1 MIQQNAVATVEPAP
15 ALDGAFAREVEAIG
29 RIGSVSSILQILLE
43 STGLGFAA
51 VARVTET
58 AWIACAVLDRIGFG
72 LPVGGKLEVT
82 TTFCSEIRASGSSIV
97 IDRASTD
104 EVYKSHRTP
113 KMYGFESYIAVPIV
127 LRSGEIFGTIC
138 ALDPKPAQV
147 SDPKILRSLQ
157 LFAELIASQLEL
169 DSTLAAQKRALAH
182 QDLLINELNHRVK
195 NTLATVQSIAFQSLR
210 SAETMDHASQRLE
223 SRLMALAR
231 VHDVLTRESWD
242 SAELRTIVHQAI
254 SPFESVDLQRF
265 VLTGPSIKLP
275 PRQVLPLSM
284 AIHELLTNAL
294 KYGALSAPFGRVS
307 ISWDLAADGNEV
319 RLRWDEHGGPSVVPP
334 TARGFG
340 TRLIERGLAQEL
352 GGSVAIEFDPSGVTC
367 AIAFPLSGQPI

>member
-1 MIQQNAVATVEPAP
+1 
-15 ALDGAFAREVEAIG
+15 
-29 RIGSVSSILQILLE
+29 
-43 STGLGFAA
+43 
-51 VARVTET
+51 
-58 AWIACAVLDRIGFG
+58 
-72 LPVGGKLEVT
+72 
-82 TTFCSEIRASGSSIV
+82 
-97 IDRASTD
+97 
-104 EVYKSHRTP
+104 
-113 KMYGFESYIAVPIV
+113 
-127 LRSGEIFGTIC
+127 
-138 ALDPKPAQV
+138 
-147 SDPKILRSLQ
+147 
-157 LFAELIASQLEL
+157 
-169 DSTLAAQKRALAH
+169 
-182 QDLLINELNHRVK
+182 
-195 NTLATVQSIAFQSLR
+195 
-210 SAETMDHASQRLE
+210 
-223 SRLMALAR
+223 MALAR

-319 RLRWDEHGGPSVVPP
+319 RLRWDEHGGPPVVPP

-367 AIAFPLSGQPI
+367 AIAFPRSGQPI

>member
-1 MIQQNAVATVEPAP
+1 M
-15 ALDGAFAREVEAIG
+15 
-29 RIGSVSSILQILLE
+29 
-43 STGLGFAA
+43 
-51 VARVTET
+51 
-58 AWIACAVLDRIGFG
+58 
-72 LPVGGKLEVT
+72 
-82 TTFCSEIRASGSSIV
+82 

-104 EVYKSHRTP
+104 EVYNTTTP

-195 NTLATVQSIAFQSLR
+195 TPRRPFSPSRSPQERRDHGSCQSKAG
-210 SAETMDHASQRLE
+210 

-242 SAELRTIVHQAI
+242 SAELA
-254 SPFESVDLQRF
+254 
-265 VLTGPSIKLP
+265 PSCTRPSRHSK
-275 PRQVLPLSM
+275 
-284 AIHELLTNAL
+284 
-294 KYGALSAPFGRVS
+294 APGCS
-307 ISWDLAADGNEV
+307 
-319 RLRWDEHGGPSVVPP
+319 
-334 TARGFG
+334 
-340 TRLIERGLAQEL
+340 
-352 GGSVAIEFDPSGVTC
+352 GSVRRVP
-367 AIAFPLSGQPI
+367 